1 MTKLLS
7 SCGLILLAVLF
18 SNFTNPINLN
28 NTTKVFGSWEYSV
41 PNAPYEYQNGE
52 LIIENIAN
60 ELSGHINVNDS
71 EIELENINLE
81 KNTLTFKIYIE
92 DTQVSFKLDF
102 EKKSFAGNVS
112 YAEEILSITGTKK
125 E

>member
-28 NTTKVFGSWEYSV
+28 NTTKVVGNWEYSV
-41 PNAPYEYQNGE
+41 PDAPYEYQNGE
-52 LIIENIAN
+52 LIIENMGNA
-60 ELSGHINVNDS
+60 LSGHLKVNDG
-71 EIELENINLE
+71 EIELLDIILD
-81 KNTLTFKIYIE
+81 KNTLTFNVYIE

-112 YAEEILSITGTKK
+112 YSEEILSITGTKN
-125 E
+125 